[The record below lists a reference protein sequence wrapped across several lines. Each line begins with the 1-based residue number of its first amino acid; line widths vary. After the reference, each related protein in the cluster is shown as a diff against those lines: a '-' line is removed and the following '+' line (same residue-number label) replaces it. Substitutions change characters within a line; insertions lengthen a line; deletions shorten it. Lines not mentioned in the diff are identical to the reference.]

1 MSNNP
6 LSLVLPIFIEPKKA
20 FEEILKKGHVWFPL
34 LVLSLVSAGMLYWY
48 FQTVDFP
55 WLLDQMIAAQPDMK
69 ADAKE
74 VFLKMMS
81 RTMMTW
87 SSVVVVLVGVPLMA
101 AVGAAYLTI
110 CAKMIGSE
118 LRFEKWFA
126 FAAWAMMPSLIGT
139 LLMGVQIASSN
150 GQVTPEGLD
159 MLSVNYLFAHQ
170 DHLSSWGKFF
180 DKLSMTSFWTIF
192 VSFVGLRTWTDRS
205 TATCATI
212 AALPYVVIF
221 GGWAAYLLAFAKN

>member
-20 FEEILKKGHVWFPL
+20 FEEILKKGHIWFPL

-74 VFLKMMS
+74 VFLKMMT
-81 RTMMTW
+81 RPMMTW
-87 SSVVVVLVGVPLMA
+87 STVIGALIGVPLMA
-101 AVGAAYLTI
+101 AIGAAYLTI
-110 CAKMIGSE
+110 SAKMIGSE
-118 LRFEKWFA
+118 LRFEKWLA
-126 FAAWAMMPSLIGT
+126 FSAWTMMPSLIGT

-159 MLSVNYLFAHQ
+159 MLSVNYLIAHQ
-170 DHLSSWGKFF
+170 DNLSSWGKFF
-180 DKLSMTSFWTIF
+180 NTLHLTYFWTIF

-205 TATCATI
+205 TRTCAII
-212 AALPYVVIF
+212 AALPYVIIF
-221 GGWAAYLLAFAKN
+221 GGWAAFLLAFAKN